1 MLYVILIVVG
11 LLILKG
17 IGKLVIEIREEGEVI
32 NKAREEAK
40 RWYNQVPPEKRAKIE
55 AEMRLERHDGG
66 DSRPLTKKEIAEAVR
81 DGIAKSEYEHGK
93 PIGSYGLS
101 DDIL

>member
-17 IGKLVIEIREEGEVI
+17 IGKLVVEIREEGEAI

-40 RWYNQVPPEKRAKIE
+40 RWYNQVPPEERAKIE
-55 AEMRLERHDGG
+55 AEMMLERD
-66 DSRPLTKKEIAEAVR
+66 DEYSRPLTKKEIAEAVR